1 MRNDGLLNEF
11 KMTYAFRHRFPLH
24 YIVFRQVSSHLP
36 HEGNVERYFSRAGNL
51 SDPNLDPEYLGI
63 LTMVG
68 VNAKRFKPS
77 VAAVK
82 ERYFAKFRG
91 GKDAAND
98 DGVDDGEEP

>member
-1 MRNDGLLNEF
+1 
-11 KMTYAFRHRFPLH
+11 
-24 YIVFRQVSSHLP
+24 
-36 HEGNVERYFSRAGNL
+36 
-51 SDPNLDPEYLGI
+51 
-63 LTMVG
+63 MVG

-98 DGVDDGEEP
+98 DGVTMARSREHPLLARLAVHACRTSWRGAGGAREGFGLWGQGVGAGPGRAAGRVDPSNHGSESES

>member
-1 MRNDGLLNEF
+1 
-11 KMTYAFRHRFPLH
+11 
-24 YIVFRQVSSHLP
+24 
-36 HEGNVERYFSRAGNL
+36 
-51 SDPNLDPEYLGI
+51 
-63 LTMVG
+63 MVG

-98 DGVDDGEEP
+98 QGGLSNVRMSLE

>member
-1 MRNDGLLNEF
+1 
-11 KMTYAFRHRFPLH
+11 
-24 YIVFRQVSSHLP
+24 
-36 HEGNVERYFSRAGNL
+36 
-51 SDPNLDPEYLGI
+51 
-63 LTMVG
+63 MVG

-98 DGVDDGEEP
+98 DGVDDWPWPRF